1 MAGTK
6 AAALVARAVSN
17 SDLWNA
23 VRKVNPNFAAHTA
36 EGTADLFTER
46 GWTSVTQQGMQT
58 MNEFWNLAMPF
69 FLNIV
74 NISHAKDPLADA
86 DVGEYF
92 DTPYGEYVQRMSIN
106 SVKPI
111 SAAYRDMAN
120 GDSPD
125 PFVVRKPTAS
135 NRFFPR
141 NFDYASLIT
150 MPDEW
155 EQKRIFISEYGMSE
169 FLAGVFEGL
178 ENGYV
183 LQKYLNKKEAINAAI
198 NGKKGTQSTV
208 NVSLSDEPTE
218 AEMVAYQLQ
227 VANTI
232 ELMTTSAQTGAFNG
246 EGFASTQDK
255 SRLRLLVRPGYKN
268 RLAMMVARGSYN
280 AETLNLDV
288 DIVVVPDFGGLIP
301 YKEAAFTTRLYPV
314 YDALGEQI
322 GWNETEGKTGASN
335 VTVALGS
342 EFLKDPNENVVAV
355 LADKGFLAE
364 FRQNPYRVEPIR
376 NPRGLYTNYWAS
388 SPNNSIVYDPLYN
401 MVVFTNTYTPPTG
414 G

>member
-1 MAGTK
+1 MATVK
-6 AAALVARAVSN
+6 TLAARAVSN
-17 SDLWNA
+17 TDLWNA
-23 VRKVNPNFAAHTA
+23 VRKVNPSFAAHTA

-46 GWTSVTQQGMQT
+46 GWTSITQAGMNT
-58 MNEFWNLAMPF
+58 INEFWNLAMPF

-74 NISHAKDPLADA
+74 NISHAKDPLADSG
-86 DVGEYF
+86 VGEYF
-92 DTPYGEYVQRMSIN
+92 DTPYGEYVQRMAVN

-111 SAAYRDMAN
+111 TPAYRDLKD

-125 PFVVRKPTAS
+125 PFVVRKPKAS

-198 NGKKGTQSTV
+198 NNPNLKDSQTV
-208 NVSLSDEPTE
+208 DVSLSDEPTVD
-218 AEMVAYQLQ
+218 EMVNYQMQ
-227 VANTI
+227 VANII
-232 ELMTTSAQTGAFNG
+232 ELMTTSAQTGGFNS

-255 SRLRLLVRPGYKN
+255 SRLKLLVRPGYKN

-301 YKEAAFTTRLYPV
+301 YKEAAYTTQLYPV
-314 YDALGEQI
+314 YSSLGEQI
-322 GWNETEGKTGASN
+322 GWNEAEGQTT
-335 VTVALGS
+335 VTVALGD
-342 EFLKDPNENVVAV
+342 EFYKDPNADVVAV
-355 LADKGFLAE
+355 LADKGFIAE

-376 NPRGLYTNYWAS
+376 NPRGL
-388 SPNNSIVYDPLYN
+388 NNIGAYDVNCIAYRCAA
-401 MVVFTNTYTPPTG
+401 
-414 G
+414 